1 MDSPPPLAPNP
12 KSALPSHL
20 TNGTSPLHISREV
33 RDQKERDNLRA
44 SIKVSNTRR
53 HVVDLDD
60 PNNYFPK
67 KSSPET
73 QDSRGAKASRRTI
86 NEEHARDPRD
96 EASPPTPSTT
106 RPSSPFTQHP
116 TIDFDGLSWPSTA
129 SAVYAYTVGLTHH

>member
-1 MDSPPPLAPNP
+1 MDSSPLDPNP
-12 KSALPSHL
+12 KSILSSRI
-20 TNGTSPLHISREV
+20 TNGTSLLRISQEV

-60 PNNYFPK
+60 PNGYLPK
-67 KSSPET
+67 KPSQES
-73 QDSRGAKASRRTI
+73 QDSHGVKTSRRAI
-86 NEEHARDPRD
+86 DEGHARDPRD

-116 TIDFDGLSWPSTA
+116 TIDFDGLSWPSKT
-129 SAVYAYTVGLTHH
+129 STVYAYTVGLTHH

>member
-1 MDSPPPLAPNP
+1 MDSPPLASIP
-12 KSALPSHL
+12 KPALPSRL
-20 TNGTSPLHISREV
+20 TNGAGPLHISREV
-33 RDQKERDNLRA
+33 RDQKERDNLRD

-60 PNNYFPK
+60 PNGYFPE
-67 KSSPET
+67 KSLLES
-73 QDSRGAKASRRTI
+73 QGSRGAKASRRAI
-86 NEEHARDPRD
+86 DEEHARDPRD

-129 SAVYAYTVGLTHH
+129 STVYAYTLGLTHH